1 MNLIGKILTVAIF
14 VMSLVF
20 MALAVAVFATHTNW
34 KMKAANTDAALGPLG
49 LKPQLDAAKT
59 ENENLQRDIDQ
70 LKNALAKERAA
81 RVNAL
86 AAAEAKLL
94 ETQRQLTQK
103 ETDLA
108 KLQTEH
114 QVLVET
120 NEETQNTLT
129 ALTDEV
135 TKLRGEIRAAQQER
149 DGFFDQVVTLTD
161 QFNQAK
167 VEQMRLTERRDQLLA
182 QVAAMDRVLERNGL
196 TAETPVSHIPPR
208 LEGVVTESAG
218 GDMIEVSLGMDDGLK
233 KGHFLEVIRGSNYIG
248 RLEVVST
255 EPDRAVARIL
265 RPYQKGPIR
274 RGDNVRTKVD

>member
-20 MALAVAVFATHTNW
+20 MAFAVAVFATHTNW
-34 KMKAANTDAALGPLG
+34 KMKVTNTDPNLGPLG
-49 LKPQLDAAKT
+49 LKPQLDAKMA
-59 ENENLQRDIDQ
+59 ENEALGNDIEQ

-86 AAAEAKLL
+86 AAAEAKLI
-94 ETQRQLTQK
+94 ETQRQLTQS
-103 ETDLA
+103 ESDLA
-108 KLQTEH
+108 KLQTQH

-120 NEETQNTLT
+120 NNATQNTLT

-135 TKLRGEIRAAQQER
+135 TKLRDEIRTAQQER
-149 DGFFDQVVTLTD
+149 DNYFDQMVALTD
-161 QFNQAK
+161 TLNQANIEK
-167 VEQMRLTERRDQLLA
+167 NRLTERRDQLLA

-218 GDMIEVSLGMDDGLK
+218 GDMIEVSLGSDDGLK

-248 RLEVVST
+248 RLQVVST
-255 EPDRAVARIL
+255 EPDQAVARIL
-265 RPYQKGPIR
+265 KPYQKGPIR
-274 RGDNVRTKVD
+274 RGDRVRTKID